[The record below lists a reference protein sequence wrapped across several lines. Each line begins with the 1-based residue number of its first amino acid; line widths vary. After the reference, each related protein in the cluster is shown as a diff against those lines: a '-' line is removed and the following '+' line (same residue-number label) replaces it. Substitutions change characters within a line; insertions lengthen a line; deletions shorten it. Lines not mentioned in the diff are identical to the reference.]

1 MGNRWEKEK
10 GTGREKGGV
19 GQYTS
24 DLGREWMGIAPH
36 AKEGFQVSKRDSE
49 KGVQEQGRDFP
60 GKGIINGITKGIVPC
75 ASNNANLVHIMPIVC
90 MSC

>member
-1 MGNRWEKEK
+1 MWNRWEREK

-24 DLGREWMGIAPH
+24 GLGPEWMGIAPH

-49 KGVQEQGRDFP
+49 KGVQE
-60 GKGIINGITKGIVPC
+60 
-75 ASNNANLVHIMPIVC
+75 
-90 MSC
+90 